1 MTYRL
6 QVGKRAVFGLLLVSI
21 LASLGWAQQRV
32 RIKDVASI
40 SGVEELQL
48 FGYGLVVGLAGTGDK
63 TQSVFTQQT
72 VANMLKNMGIEMP
85 DQHIRVRNVA
95 SVMVTGTLQPYKK
108 KGTRFDVS
116 VSSMGDATSL
126 EGGTLI
132 LTTIQGPDGQIYGS
146 AQGPLSTGGYNI
158 DNIGLTSIRKNHVV
172 VGLIPDG
179 AIVQKAFAL
188 DALDGNEL
196 SLSLTNPDF
205 TSALMLAS
213 AVNKEFETMT
223 SIPIAK
229 AVDAATINLD
239 FNTLAKDS
247 IKNKIELVEFI
258 SRMENLQFEVANTAK
273 IVINERTGT
282 IVAGGNATISEVA
295 VSHGGI
301 KVEIVNT
308 PELVQ
313 PQPFSAGSTAMALK
327 GQTHVEEKPAD
338 MVVLNGTTTA
348 SDLAQALNS
357 LGVTPRDVI
366 TIFQAIK
373 QAGALHGQLIIM

>member
-1 MTYRL
+1 
-6 QVGKRAVFGLLLVSI
+6 
-21 LASLGWAQQRV
+21 
-32 RIKDVASI
+32 
-40 SGVEELQL
+40 
-48 FGYGLVVGLAGTGDK
+48 
-63 TQSVFTQQT
+63 
-72 VANMLKNMGIEMP
+72 LKNMGIEMP